1 MVEAEMRIRFV
12 MPVISLIAAL
22 MLNCGAAKAQS
33 DVKSAKAQPDAK
45 SADFLMRGCRNTAKY
60 LSPTYLSGVCDGS
73 VGVLMSLGR
82 EFLGFC
88 PPAEATRSQ
97 GVFVVVQYIDGH
109 PARLHEDFQALA
121 TEALRA
127 AWPCKN

>member
-1 MVEAEMRIRFV
+1 MVEAEMRMRFV
-12 MPVISLIAAL
+12 MLVISLIAAL
-22 MLNCGAAKAQS
+22 MLNCGTAKAQS

-60 LSPTYLSGVCDGS
+60 LSQTYLGGVCDGS

-88 PPAEATRSQ
+88 PPAEATRNQ

-109 PARLHEDFQALA
+109 PARLHENFEALA
-121 TEALRA
+121 TAGGLA
-127 AWPCKN
+127 V

>member
-1 MVEAEMRIRFV
+1 MRMRFV
-12 MPVISLIAAL
+12 MLATSLIAAL
-22 MLNCGAAKAQS
+22 MLKCGAALAQP
-33 DVKSAKAQPDAK
+33 DVKSAKAQPDVK
-45 SADFLMRGCRNTAKY
+45 SANFLMRGCRNTAKY

-97 GVFVVVQYIDGH
+97 GVFVVVQYIDGQ
-109 PARLHEDFQALA
+109 PARLHENFEALA